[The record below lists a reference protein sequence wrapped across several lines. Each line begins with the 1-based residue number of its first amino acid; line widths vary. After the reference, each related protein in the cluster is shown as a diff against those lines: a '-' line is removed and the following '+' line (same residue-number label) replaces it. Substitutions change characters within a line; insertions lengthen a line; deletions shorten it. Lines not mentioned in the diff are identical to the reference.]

1 LASGPNNRADE
12 RPAVRQRD
20 SLTFYASHSQW
31 THPGR
36 HAARLDKL
44 PKDLPSLVRITQGLG
59 IYDVVAAEF
68 YGCRLGRARQN
79 DIHLRTVAQR
89 LDRVVALDRRPLSVG
104 RSPNKRVAGRCHQFT
119 LLLVA
124 MLRSKGI
131 PARARCG
138 FGAYFNP
145 PKFEDH
151 WVCEYWNHD
160 SDRWVLVDAQLDNV
174 WRDRLHIAFDPLDVP
189 RDQFVTAAVA
199 WHRCRR
205 GEVDP
210 AGFGISFVD
219 LYGLWFVAGS
229 LIRDLAA
236 LNKVEMLP
244 WDVWGA
250 QPAPGAALDADQVAL
265 FDELAALTADSDAH
279 LGPLRRRYAQDSRLR
294 VPERVFNALRNRPE
308 PV

>member
-1 LASGPNNRADE
+1 V
-12 RPAVRQRD
+12 RPRD

-31 THPGR
+31 TDPGR
-36 HAARLDKL
+36 HAVRFDEL

-68 YGCRLGRARQN
+68 YGCRLSQARQT
-79 DIHLRTVAQR
+79 DIHLRAVAQR
-89 LDRVVALDRRPLSVG
+89 LDRVVALDPRPLSVG
-104 RSPNKRVAGRCHQFT
+104 RPPNKRVASRCHQFT

-124 MLRSKGI
+124 MLRSKAI

-151 WVCEYWNHD
+151 WVCEYWTQDAN
-160 SDRWVLVDAQLDNV
+160 RWVLVDAQLDDV
-174 WRDRLHIAFDPLDVP
+174 WRDRLRIAFNPLDVP

-199 WHRCRR
+199 WQRCRR

-210 AGFGISFVD
+210 ARFGISFVD
-219 LYGLWFVAGS
+219 LYGLWFIAGS

-250 QPAPGAALDADQVAL
+250 QAPPGASLDGGQAAW
-265 FDELAALTADSDAH
+265 FDELAALTADPDAH

-294 VPERVFNALRNRPE
+294 VPAKVFNALRNRPE